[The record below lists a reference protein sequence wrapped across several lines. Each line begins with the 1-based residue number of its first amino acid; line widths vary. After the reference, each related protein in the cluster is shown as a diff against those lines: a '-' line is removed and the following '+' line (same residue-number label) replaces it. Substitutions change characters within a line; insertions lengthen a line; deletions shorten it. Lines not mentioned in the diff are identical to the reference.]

1 MRMTEVSGDDCRA
14 KRRTSMPSVCG
25 ILMSVINTSKLAE
38 LSFFLA
44 ASPAFTVSTR
54 WPSLR
59 REISSIS
66 QMERWSSHTRMLAMR
81 HLRVHHVGVRIT
93 RCRFGMQYLQD
104 KLRAAARG
112 RLDGN
117 LGSVRLNDLV
127 NNGEPQP
134 RAAFKL
140 RLKRLKYLFCQMRWN
155 ARAGVSNSNPQKITD
170 ASHRNRDRAF
180 SIHRP

>member
-1 MRMTEVSGDDCRA
+1 MTEVSGDNCRA
-14 KRRTSMPSVCG
+14 KRRTSMPSVWG

-81 HLRVHHVGVRIT
+81 HLRVYRVGIGIACR
-93 RCRFGMQYLQD
+93 RFGMQYLQD
-104 KLRAAARG
+104 KLRTTAG
-112 RLDGN
+112 DRLDGD
-117 LGSVRLNDLV
+117 LSPVRLDDLV
-127 NNGEPQP
+127 NDGQPQP
-134 RAAFKL
+134 
-140 RLKRLKYLFCQMRWN
+140 
-155 ARAGVSNSNPQKITD
+155 
-170 ASHRNRDRAF
+170 
-180 SIHRP
+180 

>member
-25 ILMSVINTSKLAE
+25 ILMSVISTSKLAE
-38 LSFFLA
+38 LSFFFA

-81 HLRVHHVGVRIT
+81 YLRVHHVGVRID
-93 RCRFGMQYLQD
+93 CRGLGMQYLQN
-104 KLRAAARG
+104 KLRATARNG
-112 RLDGN
+112 MNVN
-117 LGSVRLNDLV
+117 LSSVRLDDLV
-127 NNGEPQP
+127 HNGQSQP
-134 RAAFKL
+134 RPAFKL
-140 RLKRLKYLFCQMRWN
+140 RLER
-155 ARAGVSNSNPQKITD
+155 
-170 ASHRNRDRAF
+170 
-180 SIHRP
+180 